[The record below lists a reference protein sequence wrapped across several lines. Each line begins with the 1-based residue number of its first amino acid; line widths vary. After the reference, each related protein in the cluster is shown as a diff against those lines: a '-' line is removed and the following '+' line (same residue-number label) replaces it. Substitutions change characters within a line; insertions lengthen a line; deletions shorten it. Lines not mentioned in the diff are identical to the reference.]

1 MNPQALLAVLIANF
15 SIAFISR
22 AYKLADRILAH
33 HTQLEELQRNYGIQA
48 DLLESYLGGVY
59 RQYGKSY
66 TLEFVQKLFRPL
78 VIAAYNDRKMLWAK
92 KVAAEAEEAAIKAS
106 KINLAESA
114 ALEDGDDDEPD
125 PMRDFVSLLH
135 QYGSR
140 RKQKVTFVKVGL
152 HKMVAKLGDEKA
164 GSYSA
169 LEGHKR
175 NWQHIKQLYVSFTLA
190 VAAVDLT
197 PFFLSHLTG
206 LLRTPSCRLGSSS
219 QMLRRRPSSPS
230 PPTPRPLPL
239 EICTPK

>member
-22 AYKLADRILAH
+22 AYKLADRMLAH

-59 RQYGKSY
+59 RQFGKSY
-66 TLEFVQKLFRPL
+66 TLDFVQKLFRPL

-106 KINLAESA
+106 EEINLTESA

-152 HKMVAKLGDEKA
+152 HTMVAKLGDEKA
-164 GSYSA
+164 GSYCA
-169 LEGHKR
+169 LEGHTR
-175 NWQHIKQLYVSFTLA
+175 VWQHIKQLYVHA
-190 VAAVDLT
+190 VFHT
-197 PFFLSHLTG
+197 
-206 LLRTPSCRLGSSS
+206 CCSSS
-219 QMLRRRPSSPS
+219 
-230 PPTPRPLPL
+230 
-239 EICTPK
+239 